1 MTSVIGRLFGSKP
14 LSPHPHPV
22 MLVSRGRNPSA
33 GEVISQA
40 VTSPELRNRILTTI
54 GLLLL
59 VRIGIYIPMPG
70 IDRVRFQEFLQGGGN
85 LIGFLDIFTGGGVSS
100 LGVFALGILPFINAS
115 IIMQL
120 LTASLPQLEDL
131 QKNEGEAGRR
141 KIAQITRYVALGW
154 GLIQSVVFALILKQ
168 YATEGLSE
176 VVFVIQTALALV
188 TGAMVVMWISEVIT
202 ERGIGQGASLVIFLN
217 IVATLPSTLGNAISQ
232 AQLGGRQAV
241 IGLATLTLVFL
252 ATIVGIVFVQEA
264 SRRLPIVSA
273 KRQIGGTGTL
283 PSRQSYLPMKLNA
296 GGVMPIIFASAML
309 FLPATLAQVTKQE
322 WLAQAV
328 GAIQPGKTAYYVL
341 YFALILGFSYF
352 YASLTLNPTDI
363 ASNLKRGGVAIPG
376 VRPGTATANYISGVQ
391 ARLTLLGGLFL
402 GAVVI
407 IPSLLENSSGIVLGG
422 LGSTSLLILV
432 GVAIETAKQV
442 KTYVVSQR
450 YEGMVRG

>member
-1 MTSVIGRLFGSKP
+1 
-14 LSPHPHPV
+14 

-70 IDRVRFQEFLQGGGN
+70 IDRVRFQEFLEGGGN

-120 LTASLPQLEDL
+120 LTASLPQLQDL

-273 KRQIGGTGTL
+273 KRQIGGTGSL

-328 GAIQPGKTAYYVL
+328 GAIQPGNTAYYVL

-407 IPSLLENSSGIVLGG
+407 IPSLLENSSGIRLGG

-450 YEGMVRG
+450 YEGMVRE